1 MLHVFVPVLI
11 GGVFLSDKCSM
22 CDSSATEVIDQDLA
36 VQGRWT

>member
-22 CDSSATEVIDQDLA
+22 CDGAATEVLDPDLG
-36 VQGRWT
+36 VQGR